1 MDRATFEQVAEFAR
15 AHGLVLFSD
24 EVYRELEHDPTDRL
38 HAACDLYERAVSLG
52 SISKTYGL
60 PGLRLGWLATH
71 DAALRD
77 ALLQLKDCARQQ
89 ARSASRAFT
98 A

>member
-1 MDRATFEQVAEFAR
+1 MVWCSSATRCTASSSTTLT
-15 AHGLVLFSD
+15 G
-24 EVYRELEHDPTDRL
+24 RL